1 MKKEGLFAI
10 AGMLAP
16 IVYFGIVIIL
26 NYRSPAPEAIIPLTL
41 T

>member
-1 MKKEGLFAI
+1 MKKEELFAI

-26 NYRSPAPEAIIPLTL
+26 NYRSPTPEATILHSL
-41 T
+41 